1 MQAALTA
8 VPYQGLRRTAPEF
21 YLPLPAVYAGLQY
34 KGPAWLSVA
43 WDAEAREEIHAL
55 RRFFQLPIDLLIGAA
70 PEYMREILALEPAL
84 CTFANLQRG
93 DSCFDLLL
101 FHDQVRELLA
111 SFPVPS
117 ATLKVRLEPEPDQV
131 RAAGK
136 LGFSTVEFDISG
148 LLGGKVTRDR
158 FLEACRTAEKFNL
171 RTAFGAEASLPQL
184 QWLLQVK
191 APDVLIVGMPFYHM
205 ALREGTDRAFDS
217 IRSLFGR

>member
-8 VPYQGLRRTAPEF
+8 APYQGLRRAAPDF
-21 YLPLPAVYAGLQY
+21 YLPLPAVFAGLQF

-43 WDAEAREEIHAL
+43 WDAEIREEIHAL
-55 RRFFQLPIDLLIGAA
+55 RRFLHLPLDVLIGAA
-70 PEYMREILALEPAL
+70 PEYMREILVLEPAL
-84 CTFANLQRG
+84 CTFANLQRA
-93 DSCFDLLL
+93 DTCFDLLL

-136 LGFSTVEFDISG
+136 LGFSTVEFDTSG

-158 FLEACRTAEKFNL
+158 FMESCRTAEKFNL
-171 RTAFGAEASLPQL
+171 RTAFGAEASLAQL
-184 QWLLQVK
+184 QWLLGIK
-191 APDVLIVGMPFYHM
+191 APDVLVIGMPFYHM
-205 ALREGTDRAFDS
+205 ALREGTERAFES
-217 IRSLFGR
+217 IRGLFNR